1 MAVIETMFALLRNE
15 LNSETLT
22 ENIEYD
28 IRLLSKKSFQNAET
42 KYFWLPLVSC
52 FLLVIEDVLEDMT
65 AQDPSL
71 VFWRTLLSIL
81 GYTLRCTAALGL
93 FFVIL
98 PRKYRYVYWWI
109 PSVVTLFINCTAFFS
124 DVAFGYG
131 EDYGFY
137 RGPLGI
143 VSFIVPIFYILVT
156 LIISFIRISERNGAE
171 KFIIPVCILFCV
183 AATVKGVLV
192 GGSELNAAIMT
203 SSIFFYIVLYSHDNR
218 LDTLTGL
225 LNRQAYYDDCA
236 ALGRSIKAVASLD
249 MNGLKYMNDNFGHQA
264 GDEALKKIG
273 KHLHDCANGKTSV
286 YRIGGDEFAI
296 LFFHD
301 NEKVIV
307 EMEKSIKEKVADDG
321 YSISVGHAVCG
332 KDRDLSS
339 AIGESDRLMY
349 EDKANYYSNSG
360 LERRKGRA

>member
-1 MAVIETMFALLRNE
+1 MIEAMEKMLFQNMVTIFLVVLFG
-15 LNSETLT
+15 
-22 ENIEYD
+22 
-28 IRLLSKKSFQNAET
+28 IRLLGKKSFQNAET
-42 KYFWLPLVSC
+42 KYFWLTLVSC
-52 FLLVIEDVLEDMT
+52 FLLVIEDVLEDIT
-65 AQDPSL
+65 AHDTSL
-71 VFWRTLLSIL
+71 VFWRTLLTIL

-93 FFVIL
+93 LFVIL
-98 PRKYRYVYWWI
+98 PRKHRVVYWWI
-109 PSVVTLFINCTAFFS
+109 PSVVTLLINCTAFFS
-124 DVAFGYG
+124 DVAFGFG

-143 VSFIVPIFYILVT
+143 VSFIVPIIYILMILVV
-156 LIISFIRISERNGAE
+156 FFFRISERSGAE
-171 KFIIPVCILFCV
+171 KFIIPVCILFCA
-183 AATVKGVLV
+183 AATVKGVLI
-192 GGSELNAAIMT
+192 GGSELNAAIMI

-236 ALGRSIKAVASLD
+236 ALNKTIKAVASLD

-273 KHLHDCANGKTSV
+273 KRLHDCANGKTSV

-301 NEKVIV
+301 NEKAIA
-307 EMEKSIKEKVADDG
+307 ELEKSIKEKVAADG

-332 KDRDLSS
+332 KDRDLSA
-339 AIGESDRLMY
+339 AIGESDRMMY
-349 EDKANYYSNSG
+349 EDKANYYKESG
-360 LERRKGRA
+360 LERRKSHA